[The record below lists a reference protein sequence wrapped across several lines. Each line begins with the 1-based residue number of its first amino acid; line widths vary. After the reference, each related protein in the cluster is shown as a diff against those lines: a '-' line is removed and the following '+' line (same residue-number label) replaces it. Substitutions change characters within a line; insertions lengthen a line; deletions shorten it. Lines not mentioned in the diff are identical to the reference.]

1 MDINEYL
8 ERHYSSSSIKGYRN
22 MIGRYEALLGERSKS
37 AGYGDVLYYIGILRK
52 GGLHPKSLRNH
63 LFAIK
68 IYYNYLIESG
78 QREDHPCRWMT
89 LRDKI
94 NRQIET
100 ESLYSRGELEEFYE
114 SYRARAALLENRD
127 RIIIGLLIYQGLTVM
142 EIGALRTEDIDL
154 EKGRIRVRESR
165 NTKGR
170 SLPLK
175 PEQIMLFYR
184 YLQEDR
190 ELLSARGEGESER
203 FLLSEKG
210 GGLVIHNIGRVIN
223 RGRKKKLLPQKIRQS
238 VIAELLKE
246 NHDLRIVQEFAGH
259 KRSSCTQS
267 YRQSGLEELR
277 VMILRHHPLKQ

>member
-1 MDINEYL
+1 MDINDYL
-8 ERHYSSSSIKGYRN
+8 QRHYSSSSIKSYRN
-22 MIGRYEALLGERSKS
+22 MIGRYEALLGERAKS
-37 AGYGDVLYYIGILRK
+37 AGYRDVLDYIGILRK
-52 GGLHPKSLRNH
+52 GGLHPRSLRNH

-68 IYYNYLIESG
+68 IYYNYLIEAG
-78 QREDHPCRWMT
+78 QREEHPCRWMN

-94 NRQIET
+94 NRQIEI
-100 ESLYSRGELEEFYE
+100 ESLYNRKELEEFYE

-127 RIIIGLLIYQGLTVM
+127 RIIIGLLIYQALTVM
-142 EIGALRTEDIDL
+142 EIGALRMEDINL
-154 EKGRIRVRESR
+154 EKGRIRIGESR

-170 SLPLK
+170 SLTLK

-190 ELLSARGEGESER
+190 ELLSARGEGESDR

-259 KRSSCTQS
+259 RRSSCTQS

-277 VMILRHHPLKQ
+277 AMILRHHPLK